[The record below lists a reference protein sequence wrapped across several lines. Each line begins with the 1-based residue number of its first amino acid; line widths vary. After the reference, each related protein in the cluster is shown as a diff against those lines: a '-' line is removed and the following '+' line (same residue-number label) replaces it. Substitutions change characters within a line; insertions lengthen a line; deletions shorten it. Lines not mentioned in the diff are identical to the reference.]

1 MKNVEQ
7 QFSRQWGHKA
17 TKGNDPHERQKTKRS
32 EPCNCPTS
40 RPGERVQA
48 VLWGMGRKAE
58 AGKQLKDQAESWET
72 GLSSVPST
80 EHPRGEKAPEREL
93 SRPLERL
100 TERRAGP
107 ASTWGNSMRPGKE
120 RPGGKR
126 DSPGHMRGH
135 GAGKSAVPASQTEQL
150 AFTMRNAKPF
160 TLHAPVPWSK
170 SGKQDTQK
178 KLVI

>member
-1 MKNVEQ
+1 MWNNSFQDSEGIRLQRVMTPTRDRKQNGV
-7 QFSRQWGHKA
+7 SPA
-17 TKGNDPHERQKTKRS
+17 TALPH
-32 EPCNCPTS
+32 
-40 RPGERVQA
+40 GLERVQA
-48 VLWGMGRKAE
+48 VVWGMGRKAE
-58 AGKQLKDQAESWET
+58 AGKQLKDQTESWET
-72 GLSSVPST
+72 GLSSVPSS

-93 SRPLERL
+93 LRPLERL
-100 TERRAGP
+100 AERRAGP
-107 ASTWGNSMRPGKE
+107 ASTWGNSVRPGKE
-120 RPGGKR
+120 RPGGER

-135 GAGKSAVPASQTEQL
+135 GAGKSAVPASQTAQL